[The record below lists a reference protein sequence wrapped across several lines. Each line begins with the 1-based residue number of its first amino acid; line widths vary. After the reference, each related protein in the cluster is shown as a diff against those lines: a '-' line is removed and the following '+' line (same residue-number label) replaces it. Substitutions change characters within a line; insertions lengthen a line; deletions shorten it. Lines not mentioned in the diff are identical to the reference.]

1 MQCVGQN
8 REGDDRRRLDPTDNI
23 VGRETSCRSGLHLNY
38 SHFPYMV
45 HYFCPGP
52 SALFSE
58 YGTISDASWDLDKA
72 VLLGILTH
80 SVAVELIL
88 QGVEL
93 DIENKDE
100 IP

>member
-1 MQCVGQN
+1 
-8 REGDDRRRLDPTDNI
+8 
-23 VGRETSCRSGLHLNY
+23 
-38 SHFPYMV
+38 MV

-52 SALFSE
+52 SALFRE
-58 YGTISDASWDLDKA
+58 YGTISDASWDWDKA